1 MPTIV
6 KRGLALVG
14 IILLFNL
21 LWSYVWY
28 LTDSSPNPEA
38 LVARPSFGALY
49 ESYILHTRQLADVEW
64 HAGLV
69 ANGYEHLNASEAGFD
84 WSRQRNWAY
93 FPLQPYLSR
102 PLTWLGFS
110 PIFALFIVSVI
121 GSVALTLTC
130 VGLVDRD
137 RPVCDQAARVSLFM
151 LVFVIPP
158 LGWMTNF
165 VVPATAIFVGVY
177 VILRRILSQPQV
189 ATTPL
194 VLSAAVLLLACG
206 LSRVQGVVFS
216 LAIASAFVV
225 AAMSSQ
231 PRSVKV
237 STIWVFIASALLP
250 VIIIPLIFQVVAN
263 DPLAFQKIQAAWGR
277 SISLPWTPVVHAF
290 QSGSAV
296 NFGNGTEFLF
306 TITRIGLFI
315 GLALI
320 GFRYMVVAMRKR
332 SVESSLLVFDG
343 CALVIGLGLIAMPL
357 MTSTLM
363 SAHRYMTC
371 SAVLVAVALKLGWR
385 PSWML
390 ISLLMLI
397 RMGEL
402 VLFSRGYLFLIW

>member
-1 MPTIV
+1 MPPIV

-28 LTDSSPNPEA
+28 LTDSSPNPNA

-49 ESYILHTRQLADVEW
+49 ESYIHHTRQLADVEW

-69 ANGYEHLNASEAGFD
+69 ANGYERLNSSEAGFD

-102 PLTWLGFS
+102 PFTWVGLS
-110 PIFALFIVSVI
+110 PIFALFIVSLI

-137 RPVCDQAARVSLFM
+137 RPVCDQAVRVSLFM

-165 VVPATAIFVGVY
+165 VVPATAIFVGTY
-177 VILRRILSQPQV
+177 VILRRILSQPQSV
-189 ATTPL
+189 TPSL
-194 VLSAAVLLLACG
+194 VLSSAVLLLACG
-206 LSRVQGVVFS
+206 LSRVQGLVFS
-216 LAIASAFVV
+216 VAIVSAFIL
-225 AAMSSQ
+225 AAMVSR
-231 PRSVKV
+231 PRKIKFSALW
-237 STIWVFIASALLP
+237 ICIASALLP
-250 VIIIPLIFQVVAN
+250 FLIISIIFQVVAN
-263 DPLAFQKIQAAWGR
+263 DPLAFQKIQVAWGR
-277 SISLPWTPVVHAF
+277 SVSLPWTPIVHAF
-290 QSGSAV
+290 TSGSAV
-296 NFGNGTEFLF
+296 NFGNGTEFPF
-306 TITRIGLFI
+306 TMARIGLFI
-315 GLALI
+315 AVALI
-320 GFRYMVVAMRKR
+320 GFRYVVVAMRKR
-332 SVESSLLVFDG
+332 TVESSLLFFDG
-343 CALVIGLGLIAMPL
+343 CTVVIGLGLIAMPL

>member
-1 MPTIV
+1 MPTLI
-6 KRGLALVG
+6 KRGLALVA
-14 IILLFNL
+14 IILLFNV
-21 LWSYVWY
+21 LWSYLWY
-28 LTDSSPNPEA
+28 LTDSSPNPEVR
-38 LVARPSFGALY
+38 VARPSFGALY
-49 ESYILHTRQLADVEW
+49 ESYIHHTRQLADVEW

-69 ANGYEHLNASEAGFD
+69 ANGYERLNSSEAGFD

-93 FPLQPYLSR
+93 FPLQPYLAR
-102 PLTWLGFS
+102 PLTWLGLS
-110 PIFALFIVSVI
+110 PIFALFIVSLI

-137 RPVCDQAARVSLFM
+137 RPVCDQAVRVSLFM

-165 VVPATAIFVGVY
+165 VVPATAIFVGAY
-177 VILRRILSQPQV
+177 VILRRILSQSQAV
-189 ATTPL
+189 TAPL
-194 VLSAAVLLLACG
+194 VLCAAGLLLACG

-216 LAIASAFVV
+216 LAIVSAFVC
-225 AAMSSQ
+225 AAMFSR
-231 PRSVKV
+231 PMRVKR
-237 STIWVFIASALLP
+237 STICVLIASALLP
-250 VIIIPLIFQVVAN
+250 FIIIALIFQVVAN

-277 SISLPWTPVVHAF
+277 SVSLPWTPIVDAF
-290 QSGSAV
+290 SSGSAV
-296 NFGNGTEFLF
+296 NFGNGTEFPF
-306 TITRIGLFI
+306 TLARIALFI
-315 GLALI
+315 ALALI
-320 GFRYMVVAMRKR
+320 GFRYVVVAMRKK
-332 SVESSLLVFDG
+332 SVEPALLVFDG
-343 CALVIGLGLIAMPL
+343 CAVVIGLGLVAMPL

>member
-1 MPTIV
+1 MPTLI
-6 KRGLALVG
+6 KRGLALVA
-14 IILLFNL
+14 IILLFNV
-21 LWSYVWY
+21 LWSYLWY
-28 LTDSSPNPEA
+28 LTDSSPNPEVR
-38 LVARPSFGALY
+38 VARPSFGALY
-49 ESYILHTRQLADVEW
+49 ESYIHHTRQLADVEW

-69 ANGYEHLNASEAGFD
+69 ANGYERLNSSEAGFD

-102 PLTWLGFS
+102 PFTWVGLS
-110 PIFALFIVSVI
+110 PILALFVVSLI
-121 GSVALTLTC
+121 GGVALTLTC

-137 RPVCDQAARVSLFM
+137 GPVSDQTTRVALFM

-165 VVPATAIFVGVY
+165 VVPATAIFVGAY
-177 VILRRILSQPQV
+177 VILRRILSQPHV
-189 ATTPL
+189 VTTPM

-231 PRSVKV
+231 PRSVKL

-250 VIIIPLIFQVVAN
+250 VISIPLIFQVVAN

-277 SISLPWTPVVHAF
+277 SVSLPWTPIVHAF
-290 QSGSAV
+290 TSGSAV
-296 NFGNGTEFLF
+296 NFGNGTEFPFTLARIALF
-306 TITRIGLFI
+306 VA
-315 GLALI
+315 LALI
-320 GFRYMVVAMRKR
+320 GFRYIVVAMRKR
-332 SVESSLLVFDG
+332 TVESSLLVFDG
-343 CALVIGLGLIAMPL
+343 CTVVIGLGLIAMPL

-397 RMGEL
+397 RMGEV